1 MLTFQALSVLFA
13 SRLRIL
19 RNSWLYDRHGKR
31 VGILRRVF
39 LPLLL
44 VAGLVPL
51 MFFSFFASFG
61 LTSTLSDPEFVQVLN
76 EILAEQQLGLPTDV
90 ERYLQVLPSLGFFV
104 ALLLLIFS
112 GFASMLN
119 GLYLSNDMDMLI
131 VAPIPSRAVFIYKFF
146 GALGTQYGLLFVLL
160 LPALIGFGFGM
171 AYGPIYYLM
180 LLPVLLLLPLL
191 PAGLGSLLV
200 MLVLRVMPPRRARDI
215 VTVVGG
221 LVGAGFYLV
230 TVTFRVE
237 AIEPDADLLRTLLL
251 FDNPLLPSS
260 WAGRSIVAAGT
271 GDWAAAAFFGS
282 LLGLVALAVFSFCVW
297 LAERTYYAGLSDV
310 ASATGGTRK
319 PRSNQPT
326 AEAGRPG
333 WLARLLPA
341 QSYAIMLKDLLLFR
355 RDLTSLQGVM
365 FPLLLAG
372 FWTYQILRDLASG
385 DLDNAPGGG
394 QGFVT
399 IFGLLIATVLCQSL
413 ANALAGAGLGR
424 EQRTLWLLKIAPVSI
439 GRLMIGKLA
448 LAYLPYLTVGPLFV
462 IGLGLLRG
470 GSPLLVIAELAVL
483 LMLGLGAVCVTFG
496 LGAFFPRLNETDPR
510 RQVSTRASL
519 LSSLFYMLY
528 TGTLLFLTLGLV
540 GLVRLIISD
549 PGILVTVAVAGW
561 LLAICVTVATV
572 WLGVWLGRRG
582 LERIEL

>member
-1 MLTFQALSVLFA
+1 MLTLQMLAVLFA
-13 SRLRIL
+13 GRLRIL

-31 VGILRRVF
+31 VGILRLIV
-39 LPLLL
+39 LPLLML
-44 VAGLVPL
+44 AGLAPL
-51 MFFSFFASFG
+51 MFFSFIATFG
-61 LTSTLSDPEFVQVLN
+61 LTSTLSDPDFLRLLN
-76 EILAEQQLGLPTDV
+76 EVLAEQQLGLPTDV
-90 ERYLQVLPSLGFFV
+90 ERYLQTLPSLGFFV

-119 GLYLSNDMDMLI
+119 GLYLANDMDMLI

-146 GALGTQYGLLFVLL
+146 GALGTQYGLLLVLL
-160 LPALIGFGFGM
+160 LPALIGFGAAM
-171 AYGPIYYLM
+171 AYGSAYYLM
-180 LLPVLLLLPLL
+180 ILPVLALLPLL

-200 MLVLRVMPPRRARDI
+200 MLVLRLMPPRRARDI

-221 LVGAGFYLV
+221 LVGAGFYLA

-237 AIEPDADLLRTLLL
+237 AIEPNPDLLRTLLI

-260 WAGRSIVAAGT
+260 WAGRSIVAAGA
-271 GDWAAAAFFGS
+271 GDWPAAAFFGG
-282 LLGLVALAVFSFCVW
+282 LLGLVALTVFSFCVW

-319 PRSNQPT
+319 SRSSRPL
-326 AEAGRPG
+326 AERRPG

-341 QSYAIMLKDLLLFR
+341 QSYAIMIKDLLLFR

-372 FWTYQILRDLASG
+372 FWTYQILRDLARG

-448 LAYLPYLTVGPLFV
+448 LAYLPYLTVGPFFV
-462 IGLGLLRG
+462 IGLGLLRA
-470 GSPLLVIAELAVL
+470 GSPLLMIAEMAVL

-519 LSSLFYMLY
+519 LSSLFYMVY
-528 TGTLLFLTLGLV
+528 TAALLFLTLGLV
-540 GLVRLIISD
+540 GLASLIISD
-549 PGILVTVAVAGW
+549 AGILVTVAVAGW
-561 LLAICVTVATV
+561 FLAICVTVAAV
-572 WLGVWLGRRG
+572 WLGVWLGRCG

>member
-13 SRLRIL
+13 SRLRIF

-31 VGILRRVF
+31 VGILRLFF
-39 LPLLL
+39 LPLLML
-44 VAGLVPL
+44 AGLTTL
-51 MFFSFFASFG
+51 IFFSFIATFG
-61 LTSTLSDPEFVQVLN
+61 LTSTLSDPEFVRLLN
-76 EILAEQQLGLPTDV
+76 EVLAEQQLGLPTDV
-90 ERYLQVLPSLGFFV
+90 ERYLQALPSLGFFV

-160 LPALIGFGFGM
+160 LPALIGFGIGM
-171 AYGPIYYLM
+171 AYRPAYYLM
-180 LLPVLLLLPLL
+180 ILPVLLLLPLL

-221 LVGAGFYLV
+221 LVGAGFYLA
-230 TVTFRVE
+230 TVTFRAD
-237 AIEPDADLLRTLLL
+237 AIEPNPDLLRTLLI

-260 WAGRSIVAAGT
+260 WAGRSIVAAGN
-271 GDWAAAAFFGS
+271 GDWATAAFFGG

-319 PRSNQPT
+319 PRSSQPV
-326 AEAGRPG
+326 AEREPG

-372 FWTYQILRDLASG
+372 FWTYQILRDLARG
-385 DLDNAPGGG
+385 DLDSAPGGG

-413 ANALAGAGLGR
+413 ANALAGSGLGR

-439 GRLMIGKLA
+439 SRLMIGKLA

-462 IGLGLLRG
+462 IGLGWLRA
-470 GSPLLVIAELAVL
+470 GSPLLVLAELAVL

-519 LSSLFYMLY
+519 LSSLFYMIY
-528 TGTLLFLTLGLV
+528 TGALLFLTLGLV
-540 GLVRLIISD
+540 GLVRLIIDD

-561 LLAICVTVATV
+561 LLAICVTVAAM